1 MHVKLERT
9 VLIPTLPL
17 HHISEVQIIFANIN
31 LLNNSV
37 IENFKRSKGD
47 NKKLYLHMI
56 TSLTADRHRNT
67 CTVAFIT

>member
-9 VLIPTLPL
+9 VLIPALPL
-17 HHISEVQIIFANIN
+17 HHILEVQIIFANIN

-56 TSLTADRHRNT
+56 TSQTADRHRNT

>member
-1 MHVKLERT
+1 MHRT

-17 HHISEVQIIFANIN
+17 HHILEVQIIFANIN

-56 TSLTADRHRNT
+56 TSQTADRHRNT
-67 CTVAFIT
+67 YTVAFIT

>member
-9 VLIPTLPL
+9 VLIHTLPL

-56 TSLTADRHRNT
+56 TSQTADRHRNT

>member
-1 MHVKLERT
+1 MHVNLERT
-9 VLIPTLPL
+9 DLIPTLPL

-56 TSLTADRHRNT
+56 TSQTADRHRNT